1 MDRIPVVFTTGC
13 CVQGKSWLQFYK
25 TMLVSGVRKVNYGKL
40 LELTRLDHTVWGWCI
55 YSWIAYK
62 PTSLGDNQKCKTKK
76 KQKIIP
82 PPQKIGVPPPKKWFH
97 TPRDRIPQPTN
108 EKIAAR
114 RHGTNQR
121 HQPRAL
127 RLAPRGPVRHRGLRG
142 AKRGHLAAGP
152 RGVAGAE
159 VLVVQ
164 ALGNGYGSI
173 MINTY

>member
-1 MDRIPVVFTTGC
+1 M
-13 CVQGKSWLQFYK
+13 Q
-25 TMLVSGVRKVNYGKL
+25 N
-40 LELTRLDHTVWGWCI
+40 
-55 YSWIAYK
+55 
-62 PTSLGDNQKCKTKK
+62 KK

-82 PPQKIGVPPPKKWFH
+82 PPKKIGVPPQKNDFTPQKIGFLKQQTKKV
-97 TPRDRIPQPTN
+97 
-108 EKIAAR
+108 AAR

-173 MINTY
+173 PIDTFLVGWTSIYQLFMVDKWVINNDQYLLK